1 MSQRAARAPK
11 GGGPRAPPRALSS
24 SSSSS
29 SSSSGVDA
37 GANKG
42 SVWLLD
48 YGAGN
53 VRSVRNAISAC
64 GYEVRDVTSP
74 ESLVDGSIE
83 KLVFPGVGSF
93 GSAMAVL
100 RDGGY
105 DDALAEYVRRGEG
118 AFLGICL
125 GLQLLFEESEETP
138 GVQGLGVIPGVV
150 GRFDTKAPVPH
161 IGWNGVR
168 QRKESGL
175 LQGMEGEDPK
185 VYFVHSFRAA
195 LGQGEDADG
204 WALSSTDYGGNR
216 FVSSVQRGRVMA
228 TQFHPE
234 KSGRNGLRI
243 LDNYLSGRAWEGVG
257 TTTTTTK
264 DGGLAEPAGGLV
276 VGDERPTRLAQ
287 RVIACLD
294 VRSNDRGDLVVTK
307 GDQYDVREKDDG
319 GEVRNLGKPVELA
332 GRYYD
337 EGADEVTFL
346 NITAFRD
353 CPLRD
358 LPMLQVLRNASEGIF
373 VPLTVGGGIKDLVD
387 PDGSRYAAVDV
398 AGEYFRSGA
407 DKVSIGSDAVEA
419 ALAWYAGGRVNAGTT
434 GIEQISQRYGAQAVV
449 VSVDPRRVYVATP
462 EDAGRH
468 AENVIALPDHIRG
481 PQGEAYAWYQCTV
494 AGGRETRD
502 LDAQELAVAVEALG
516 AGEVLLNCIDQ
527 DGTNAG
533 FDTGLID
540 AVSKAVGIPVIA
552 SSGAGSPQHF
562 VEVFEKTGA
571 AAALAAG
578 IFHRREVPIADVKKT
593 MADAG
598 VPTRL

>member
-1 MSQRAARAPK
+1 MARRAAVR
-11 GGGPRAPPRALSS
+11 
-24 SSSSS
+24 
-29 SSSSGVDA
+29 A
-37 GANKG
+37 GAG
-42 SVWLLD
+42 EGGEVWLLD

-53 VRSVRNAISAC
+53 VRSVRNAIAAC
-64 GYEVRDVTSP
+64 GYAVRDVVDP

-100 RDGGY
+100 RDRGY
-105 DDALAEYVRRGEG
+105 DAALAEYVRRGDG

-125 GLQLLFEESEETP
+125 GLQLLFEESEESP
-138 GVQGLGVIPGVV
+138 GVAGLGVIPGKV
-150 GRFDTKAPVPH
+150 GRFATAAPVPH

-168 QRKESGL
+168 QRKSSGL
-175 LQGMEGEDPK
+175 LEGMQGDDPK

-195 LGQGEDADG
+195 LGQGDAADA

-216 FVSSVQRGRVMA
+216 FVSSVQRGKVMA

-234 KSGRNGLRI
+234 KSGGNGLRV

-257 TTTTTTK
+257 DEGVPSSSST
-264 DGGLAEPAGGLV
+264 AAA
-276 VGDERPTRLAQ
+276 DERPTQLAQ

-307 GDQYDVREKDDG
+307 GDQYDVREKDDV

-332 GRYYD
+332 GRYYA

-353 CPLRD
+353 CPLQD
-358 LPMLQVLRNASEGIF
+358 LPMLSVLRASSEGIF

-387 PDGSRYAAVDV
+387 GDGTRYAAVDV

-419 ALAWYAGGRVNAGTT
+419 ALAWYASGRVASGTT
-434 GIEQISQRYGAQAVV
+434 GIEQISERYGAQAVV
-449 VSVDPRRVYVATP
+449 VSVDPRRVYVAAP

-468 AENVIALPDHIRG
+468 AENVVALPDHIRG

-502 LDAQELAVAVEALG
+502 LDAQELAIAVEALG

-552 SSGAGSPQHF
+552 SSGAGNPKHF

-578 IFHRREVPIADVKKT
+578 IFHRREVPISDVKQT

-598 VPTRL
+598 IPTRLQ